1 MDDLNL
7 KLILKSELKVKM
19 PSYLFK
25 ELLEDIQLTDE
36 NLSKTE
42 KIDVIFKRYSI
53 QEIIDLILNKY
64 EDESQSVRRER
75 FLNRINGL
83 SIDERK
89 EKERK
94 EKAKRKK
101 GFSSPSTVHPYR
113 PYNYYGS
120 VWQLEDGYRNI
131 YFDDYD

>member
-75 FLNRINGL
+75 FLNRINGP

-94 EKAKRKK
+94 EKEAKRKK
-101 GFSSPSTVHPYR
+101 AIFSPSTSLPYR
-113 PYNYYGS
+113 HPLYYGS
-120 VWQLEDGYRNI
+120 VWQLDDGYRNI
-131 YFDDYD
+131 YFED

>member
-25 ELLEDIQLTDE
+25 ELLEEIQLTGKPL
-36 NLSKTE
+36 NKTD
-42 KIDVIFKRYSI
+42 KIDLIFKRYSL
-53 QEIIDLILNKY
+53 QEIIGLILNKY
-64 EDESQSVRRER
+64 EGESQSIRRR
-75 FLNRINGL
+75 KFLNRINGL

-89 EKERK
+89 EKEREE

-131 YFDDYD
+131 YFED